1 MIVVPKD
8 ILNNDVKNNKL
19 GPGPVAQCVLRLV
32 KCFLS
37 LYQNRGLGLIP
48 GGKILEYRQEDGRIE
63 RIPRQLKDTVLMIRV
78 SLDWLRALSAACQML
93 QVWL

>member
-48 GGKILEYRQEDGRIE
+48 GGKILEYRQEDRTREVRGSEGNSRT
-63 RIPRQLKDTVLMIRV
+63 QF
-78 SLDWLRALSAACQML
+78 S
-93 QVWL
+93 

>member
-1 MIVVPKD
+1 MIVVPKEM
-8 ILNNDVKNNKL
+8 LKNNKL

-48 GGKILEYRQEDGRIE
+48 GGKILEYWQEDRTGEVRGSE
-63 RIPRQLKDTVLMIRV
+63 GNSGTQF
-78 SLDWLRALSAACQML
+78 S
-93 QVWL
+93 

>member
-19 GPGPVAQCVLRLV
+19 GPEPVAQCVLRLV

-48 GGKILEYRQEDGRIE
+48 GGKILEYQQEDRTGEVRGSE
-63 RIPRQLKDTVLMIRV
+63 GNSRTQF
-78 SLDWLRALSAACQML
+78 S
-93 QVWL
+93 